1 MNDINAYWQ
10 ELSATALVGTT
21 RRATLPIA
29 PAPLAQLLTE
39 LGSADAATALLA
51 AAAATTQYRA
61 VGKLPLLLEAA
72 GAPPAPADELPPCSA
87 VAAGHLAAILAG
99 PRALLPEWLAALQY
113 AGRRPPDAALPDLL
127 QLARNDA
134 ALSPAIRAVLG
145 PRGRWL
151 AEQNPQWRALG
162 LETAVDLAEDALDTR
177 WQTSSHGER
186 IALLRGLRA
195 TQAERALHLIQSTW
209 AQEKAAERAAFIE
222 TLAIGLSAADEVL
235 LEAALDDRS
244 KEVRSRAAGLLA
256 QLPGSQLAQRFAARG
271 LAQLRYRGGLLARI
285 EVQLPDACDKA
296 MQRDGVQPT
305 PPTGLGERAWWL
317 SEIVRR
323 TPPSVW
329 SSAWSLTPAKIL
341 ATSIAKEW
349 RDLLVKAWADAAV
362 AYGDSA
368 WADALADVGRRE
380 PDLVPLSALLPLLP
394 AARREALLIK
404 LLDNRTPLGRNHP
417 ALSALLAAPRP
428 WSRELALVVI
438 DALRQRF
445 AKLDNEVL
453 HDWHL
458 RAALDE
464 IALALPPA
472 LAESAINALPA
483 QLEETPY
490 WSQTA
495 QNFAATLR
503 LRREIYVVMR
513 EG

>member
-1 MNDINAYWQ
+1 
-10 ELSATALVGTT
+10 
-21 RRATLPIA
+21 
-29 PAPLAQLLTE
+29 
-39 LGSADAATALLA
+39 
-51 AAAATTQYRA
+51 
-61 VGKLPLLLEAA
+61 
-72 GAPPAPADELPPCSA
+72 
-87 VAAGHLAAILAG
+87 
-99 PRALLPEWLAALQY
+99 
-113 AGRRPPDAALPDLL
+113 
-127 QLARNDA
+127 
-134 ALSPAIRAVLG
+134 
-145 PRGRWL
+145 
-151 AEQNPQWRALG
+151 
-162 LETAVDLAEDALDTR
+162 
-177 WQTSSHGER
+177 
-186 IALLRGLRA
+186 
-195 TQAERALHLIQSTW
+195 
-209 AQEKAAERAAFIE
+209 
-222 TLAIGLSAADEVL
+222 LSAADEVL